1 MSSPLRLVVIARDPS
16 ARVQSAW
23 SELSDILSKTPGVEV
38 VAAAIST
45 DIDLSSVDADLVL
58 VLGGDGAILRA
69 SRQMGHRQVPIL
81 GVNLGRL
88 GFLADLTPVELRDNI
103 KLLVA
108 RQFEI
113 VEHVML
119 GVSLVHNHGETEEFL
134 ALNEAAVSGVQ
145 ALQMIEVA
153 LTIDGEHVTT
163 YSCDGL
169 IVCTPIGSTAHSMSA
184 GGPAIRQDLPVVLVT
199 PICPHALSNRPV
211 VDSSDRTFRLSFPNS
226 RGAAVLVV
234 DGQIRRAL
242 AKSDVIEVRR
252 ATVAFKLAKVKG
264 HSYYRTLQK
273 KLGWSGQPNY
283 GELQGSQ
290 HLCE

>member
-1 MSSPLRLVVIARDPS
+1 VIIAHDQS
-16 ARVQSAW
+16 VKVQSAW
-23 SELSDILSKTPGVEV
+23 AELALLLSQIPSVEV
-38 VAAAIST
+38 VATAISV
-45 DIDLSSVDADLVL
+45 DIDLSNIDADLVL

-69 SRQMGHRQVPIL
+69 SRLMGHRQIPIL

-88 GFLADLTPVELRDNI
+88 GFLADLTPMELRENI
-103 KLLVA
+103 SALVQ

-113 VEHVML
+113 VEHIML
-119 GVSLVHNHGETEEFL
+119 DVSLIHEDGNSEDFL
-134 ALNEAAVSGVQ
+134 ALNEAAVSGVE

-153 LTIDGEHVTT
+153 LAIDNELVAT

-184 GGPAIRQDLPVVLVT
+184 GGPAIRQDLPVILVT

-211 VDSSDRTFRLSFPNS
+211 VDSSDRMYHLSFPNT

-234 DGQIRRAL
+234 DGQIRRPL
-242 AKSDVIEVRR
+242 LKSDVIQVRR
-252 ATVAFKLAKVKG
+252 ASVAFKLAKVKG

-283 GELQGSQ
+283 GEL
-290 HLCE
+290 